1 MLPKKTRTKA
11 DLQAHAARIRQIGI
25 EKGRLGGR
33 VKGFITAATIEKRK
47 EEAAV
52 NSVLLSRAKEIAAAQ
67 LMPALGQ
74 QYIFKLEEEINDKGK
89 IISREH
95 VQVDDPS
102 EIASALGFIAA
113 GGVDPQGV
121 YYYITT
127 KEPDWRAAEA
137 IFNRIFGKAREQVDV
152 NVEHSFSLSSLL
164 EARKQLELD
173 RGDIAIQVS
182 HTEIDPP

>member
-1 MLPKKTRTKA
+1 
-11 DLQAHAARIRQIGI
+11 
-25 EKGRLGGR
+25 
-33 VKGFITAATIEKRK
+33 
-47 EEAAV
+47 
-52 NSVLLSRAKEIAAAQ
+52 
-67 LMPALGQ
+67 MPALGQ